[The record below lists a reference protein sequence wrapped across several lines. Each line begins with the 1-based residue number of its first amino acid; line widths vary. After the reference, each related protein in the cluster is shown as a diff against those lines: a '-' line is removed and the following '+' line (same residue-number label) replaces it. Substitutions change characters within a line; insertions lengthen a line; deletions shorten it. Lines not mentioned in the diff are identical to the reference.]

1 MRSIKYLNQYLIF
14 SGNESVIYKK
24 INEHEFVAYYAD
36 DSGLYDYIETY
47 EFKRYSKV
55 NYKYI
60 KNTEF
65 QSVMKNKYR
74 VEDLWEKYFVN

>member
-1 MRSIKYLNQYLIF
+1 MNLLLIMMTI
-14 SGNESVIYKK
+14 EV
-24 INEHEFVAYYAD
+24 
-36 DSGLYDYIETY
+36 YIETY